1 MTKKGD
7 HIILIGMSGAGKT
20 TIGEALS
27 TRLNLPFIDTD
38 EEIVNKTGSSVLDI
52 FRLEGEAKFRSYESG
67 VIRQL
72 VDFPKSVIAVGGG
85 LPCHNNQMDLILEMG
100 KVIYLNVYVD
110 VLVSRLIE
118 DQNERPLYAKL
129 SKEEIIK
136 KTIDLK
142 IDREDTFKKAH
153 FVIAANEA
161 IDVVVQEIIE
171 KLT

>member
-85 LPCHNNQMDLILEMG
+85 LPCYHNQMQLLLEMG
-100 KVIYLNVYVD
+100 KVIYLNAPLD
-110 VLVSRLIE
+110 VVMTRLN
-118 DQNERPLYAKL
+118 QNINSRPLYINLDSDKI
-129 SKEEIIK
+129 EQ
-136 KTIDLK
+136 KTVDLK
-142 IDREDTFKKAH
+142 MEREKVYLQADFEIDTNQH
-153 FVIAANEA
+153 
-161 IDVVVQEIIE
+161 IDKLVKEIIE
-171 KLT
+171 KLG

>member
-1 MTKKGD
+1 MLKKGD
-7 HIILIGMSGAGKT
+7 HIILIGMSGSGKT
-20 TIGEALS
+20 ALGEALS
-27 TRLNLPFIDTD
+27 IALNLPFIDTD
-38 EEIVNKTGSSVLDI
+38 EEIVKMTGLSISEI

-85 LPCHNNQMDLILEMG
+85 LPCHNNQMDLILDMG

-142 IDREDTFKKAH
+142 AEREDAFKKAH
-153 FVIAANEA
+153 FVIDANQA
-161 IDVVVQEIIE
+161 IDAVVQEIIE
-171 KLT
+171 KLI